1 MRKIILAL
9 LAISLLAP
17 TLALAQ
23 DLPTAPT
30 GCTMRGDYT
39 TADFGTIMTCPDQG
53 DPCLFTDANVDC
65 GACCLLDA
73 VYKVSQ
79 WVMYIVIIIAFI
91 FIVMGALSI
100 ITAGG
105 SPEKVQTGRNYILYA
120 IIGLIIALL
129 AWSLPKI
136 VMSIIGLT

>member
-9 LAISLLAP
+9 LTISLLAP

-23 DLPTAPT
+23 VLPTAPT
-30 GCTMRGDYT
+30 GCTMRGDYGGYG
-39 TADFGTIMTCPDQG
+39 AMLCPDK
-53 DPCLFTDANVDC
+53 DDSCLFTDTDVDC
-65 GACCLLDA
+65 GACCMLDA

-79 WVMYIVIIIAFI
+79 WIMYIVLIIAFI

-120 IIGLIIALL
+120 IIGLVLALL

-136 VMSIIGLT
+136 VMSIVGLT

>member
-9 LAISLLAP
+9 LAITLLAP

-23 DLPTAPT
+23 TLPPSPT
-30 GCTMRGDYT
+30 GCTMRGDYSTFT
-39 TADFGTIMTCPDQG
+39 TMDCPTQG
-53 DPCLFTDANVDC
+53 NSCLFTDTNVDC

-79 WVMYIVIIIAFI
+79 WIMYIVMIIAFI

-120 IIGLIIALL
+120 IIGLIVALL
-129 AWSLPKI
+129 AWSLPRI
-136 VMSIIGLT
+136 VMTIVGLT